1 MVTPVRGEIW
11 WGEIESIGQRPYLVM
26 TRSAAIEVLNSVV
39 AAPVTRTI
47 RRIPTEL
54 PLGPRDGMPADCVA
68 TFDNLTTVPRANLV
82 ERICTLRGQRLA
94 EACAALHLALD
105 C

>member
-1 MVTPVRGEIW
+1 MTPLRGEIW
-11 WGEIESIGQRPYLVM
+11 WGKIESIGRRPYLVM

-54 PLGPRDGMPADCVA
+54 SLGPPDGMPAHCVA
-68 TFDNLTTVPRANLV
+68 TFDNLMTVPRANLV
-82 ERICTLRGQRLA
+82 ERICTLSEQRLA
-94 EACAALHLALD
+94 EACTALHLAPD